1 MPDYFKKILVP
12 LDLSINS
19 ESAVKKAL
27 ELADEGTVIYL
38 FYVKSSAFPALA
50 GVVKRYITEEQ
61 LLALSTIEKKLAQW
75 KRSIEETRSDIIVDT
90 CIVAEESIQKA
101 IEKKAKELAVD
112 LIIIGKNSHHSWFP
126 FFNTVAPGKL
136 AQKTGIGVLT
146 VKPGAIYNKI
156 QTIVVPVTNE
166 TVLHKR
172 EAIAAIC
179 KKFRVKVYLVIF
191 VDNDEEVSGLSTSS
205 FSLLELYKWV
215 RSTHSL
221 AEYAVLHGNNKARAI
236 LNYAE
241 KIGAD
246 MLLVQPEKETKI
258 SWLGVHISDALPAG
272 SKMQVWAV

>member
-27 ELADEGTVIYL
+27 ELADEGTVIHL
-38 FYVKSSAFPALA
+38 FYVKAAAFSAFA
-50 GVVKRYITEEQ
+50 GVVKRYITAEEE
-61 LLALSTIEKKLAQW
+61 LPGHSVIEKKLEQW
-75 KRSIEETRSDIIVDT
+75 KRSIEETRDDIIVHT
-90 CIVAEESIQKA
+90 CMVEEESVQKA
-101 IEKKAKELAVD
+101 IEKKATQLAVD

-156 QTIVVPVTNE
+156 QTIVVPITNE

-172 EAIAAIC
+172 EAIGAIC
-179 KKFRVKVYLVIF
+179 RKFRVKVYLVIF
-191 VDNDEEVSGLSTSS
+191 INSNEEVAGLSSS
-205 FSLLELYKWV
+205 FSLLQLYKWV
-215 RSTHSL
+215 RSTHSQ

-258 SWLGVHISDALPAG
+258 SWLGAHISDALPAG